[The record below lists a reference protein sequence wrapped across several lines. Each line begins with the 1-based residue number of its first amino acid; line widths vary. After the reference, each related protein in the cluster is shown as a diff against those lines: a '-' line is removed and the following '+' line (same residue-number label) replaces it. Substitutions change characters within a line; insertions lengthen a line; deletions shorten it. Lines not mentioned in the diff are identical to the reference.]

1 VTIIRF
7 TRQYAAVFLS
17 AESGRLK
24 PFFSQNRRK
33 AVTQSHEANAAHENA
48 ATLVGLPRRSSM
60 HTLGHRGRRV
70 AATLSIAACL
80 VVPASARAQADL
92 HPDVAAL
99 AKLPVVDSTSLR
111 AIVSHLAGNS
121 GKLLA
126 RFIVPPRSLA
136 IPVLANNLNYASK
149 FIPTVQEITGASKLG
164 RFSLITMKSFTEK
177 VAGSVGDYRVGFWP
191 EEKGRLRSDAY
202 ENPEGFIEV
211 TRENQDMR
219 VSEHFQLRDFLTH
232 DQEGVWPK
240 YLVLREPL
248 LDKLELVIQ
257 DLERHGIRATGMKVL
272 SGFRTPDYNLALG
285 DESGRARD
293 SRHQF
298 GDAADV
304 IIDSN
309 GDGRM
314 DDLNG
319 DGRVN
324 FADVRIVLAAVER
337 VEREYPD
344 LVGGVGLYHSSGPH
358 GPFAHIDVRGSRA
371 RWVRGGYV
379 SHSRRHHSRKG
390 KRVATTASRRSSKR

>member
-1 VTIIRF
+1 MLVRPPPRLLPPGCVTIIHL

-33 AVTQSHEANAAHENA
+33 AVTQS
-48 ATLVGLPRRSSM
+48 RC
-60 HTLGHRGRRV
+60 V
-70 AATLSIAACL
+70 AVTLSAIACFA
-80 VVPASARAQADL
+80 VPSSVRAQVDL
-92 HPDVAAL
+92 HPDVAAV
-99 AKLPVVDSTSLR
+99 AKLPIIDSTSLR
-111 AIVSHLAGNS
+111 AFVANLAGKS

-126 RFIVPPRSLA
+126 RFVVPRRSLA

-149 FIPTVQEITGASKLG
+149 LIPTVQEITGASKLG
-164 RFSLITMKSFTEK
+164 RFSLITMKSFGEK

-191 EEKGRLRSDAY
+191 EEKGRIRSEAY
-202 ENPEGFIEV
+202 ENPDGFIEV

-219 VSEHFQLRDFLTH
+219 VSEHFQLRNFLTH
-232 DQEGVWPK
+232 DQENVWPK
-240 YLVLREPL
+240 YLVLQEPL

-257 DLERHGIRATGMKVL
+257 DLERHGIRAEGMKVL

-304 IIDSN
+304 IIDRN

-314 DDLNG
+314 DDLNR

-344 LVGGVGLYHSSGPH
+344 LVGGVGLYHSNGPR

-371 RWVRGGYV
+371 RWVRGGYA
-379 SHSRRHHSRKG
+379 SRAKHHRSRKT
-390 KRVATTASRRSSKR
+390 KRLASTPSRRSSKH